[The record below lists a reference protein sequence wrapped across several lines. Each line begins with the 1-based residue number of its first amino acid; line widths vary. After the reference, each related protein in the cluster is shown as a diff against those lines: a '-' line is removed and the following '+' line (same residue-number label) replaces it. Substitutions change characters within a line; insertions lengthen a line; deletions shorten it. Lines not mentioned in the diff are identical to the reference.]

1 MHPYQMERFGYWGI
15 GGVLLWGLLIA
26 LAVALIVWLVVS
38 LTSRRKEAAPSSPA
52 SPSLPQ
58 KSSALAILEE
68 RYAKGEIDRDDYLQ
82 RKTDLEG

>member
-1 MHPYQMERFGYWGI
+1 MHPYQMERFGYWGF

-26 LAVALIVWLVVS
+26 LAIALIVWIIIS
-38 LTSRRKEAAPSSPA
+38 LTSRRKADTSSSA
-52 SPSLPQ
+52 VPQ

-82 RKTDLEG
+82 RKGDLGGQ

>member
-1 MHPYQMERFGYWGI
+1 MHPYQMERIGYWGL

-26 LAVALIVWLVVS
+26 LAIALIVWLIVS
-38 LTSRRKEAAPSSPA
+38 LTSRRKGAPALPAAPA
-52 SPSLPQ
+52 A

-82 RKTDLEG
+82 RKGDLQGE

>member
-1 MHPYQMERFGYWGI
+1 MHPYQMERFGYWGF

-26 LAVALIVWLVVS
+26 LAIALIVWIIVS
-38 LTSRRKEAAPSSPA
+38 LTGRRKTDKSSAVP
-52 SPSLPQ
+52 PPQ

-82 RKTDLEG
+82 RKGDLGGQ